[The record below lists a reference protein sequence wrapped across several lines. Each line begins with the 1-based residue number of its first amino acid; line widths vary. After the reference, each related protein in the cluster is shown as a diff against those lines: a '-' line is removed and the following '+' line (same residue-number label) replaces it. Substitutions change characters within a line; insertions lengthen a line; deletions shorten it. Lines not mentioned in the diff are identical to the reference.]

1 VLVAVA
7 GGVVILATIG
17 FSRATG
23 RIAEVVPLPAGSV
36 TLIAAVLLTCWA
48 PSRFGWRWGDSGRRW
63 REIALAV
70 AGVVAVVGAYRLG
83 GGDTPYQ
90 PSAAELIVVPLGEE
104 ALFRGFVLTV
114 LVVLFR
120 RWLPSHRA
128 VRWAIIVGAL
138 SFGAGH
144 LGNLGYV
151 PTGFVL
157 VQAAVA
163 AAFGVLAGWLRIRTD
178 SLVGPVLAHAAMN
191 LVAVW

>member
-1 VLVAVA
+1 
-7 GGVVILATIG
+7 
-17 FSRATG
+17 
-23 RIAEVVPLPAGSV
+23 
-36 TLIAAVLLTCWA
+36 
-48 PSRFGWRWGDSGRRW
+48 
-63 REIALAV
+63 
-70 AGVVAVVGAYRLG
+70 
-83 GGDTPYQ
+83 
-90 PSAAELIVVPLGEE
+90 
-104 ALFRGFVLTV
+104 
-114 LVVLFR
+114 
-120 RWLPSHRA
+120 